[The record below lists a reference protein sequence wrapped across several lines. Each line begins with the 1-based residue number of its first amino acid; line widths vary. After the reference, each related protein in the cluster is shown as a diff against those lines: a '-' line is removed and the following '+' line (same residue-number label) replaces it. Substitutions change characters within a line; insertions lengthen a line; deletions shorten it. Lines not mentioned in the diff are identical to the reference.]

1 MPERPKPAKPMK
13 NSWTTGREKV
23 TELLGRGELEH
34 VEVNPEHA
42 KALITVQINTLRR
55 HTCSLRLIRK
65 AHTPCSL

>member
-23 TELLGRGELEH
+23 TELLGKGELEH

-42 KALITVQINTLRR
+42 KALIN
-55 HTCSLRLIRK
+55 K
-65 AHTPCSL
+65 PCR